1 MAKLFLDLGPVRDN
15 RNFRLL
21 YIGQF
26 FSLVG
31 SNLTLVAVPYQV
43 YLDTHSSLWVGL
55 ASLIQLPFLICG
67 ALAGG
72 AYGDRF
78 DKRALFGYSTLVMA
92 LTSTGLALNAS
103 RHQHSLWLLL
113 TLAALWA
120 GVGGFSGPL
129 RSAAIPYYVGQDKL
143 PAAYGLMQL
152 SINIGTIAGPA
163 LAGFLLSV
171 SSVANLYYLDAIT
184 FVILATA
191 TLFMTPIAVT
201 TNDSATG
208 LFQSIANGF
217 GYIRHHR
224 LAQAIYVVDLNA
236 NFFGLPRALFPA
248 VALGLYHAGPQ
259 VLGLLY
265 SAPGVGAVL
274 MALVTGW
281 LQHVKRPGR
290 LIAFAVMGWGFAMAL
305 FGLVHTVWFGLL
317 CLAIAGAMDVIST
330 VLRNVLLQGAIT
342 DEFRTRVSAIQMAVV
357 TGGPRLGD
365 AESGIVASLFTTE
378 ISIVSGGLAC
388 IAGVFALSKWRP
400 ELWRQTKGQKD
411 PAV

>member
-1 MAKLFLDLGPVRDN
+1 MSKLFLDLTPLRTNRD
-15 RNFRLL
+15 FRLL
-21 YIGQF
+21 YLGHSI
-26 FSLVG
+26 SLIG

-43 YLDTHSSLWVGL
+43 YLDTHSSLWVGM
-55 ASLIQLPFLICG
+55 ASLIQLPFLIFG

-78 DKRALFGYSTLVMA
+78 DKRALFGYSTLLMA
-92 LTSTGLALNAS
+92 LISVALAINAAS
-103 RHQHSLWLLL
+103 HQHALWLLL

-129 RSAAIPYYVGQDKL
+129 RSAAVPHYVGQDNL

-152 SINIGTIAGPA
+152 SINVGTIAGPA
-163 LAGFLLSV
+163 LAGFLLALA
-171 SSVANLYYLDAIT
+171 SVANLYYLDGLT
-184 FVILATA
+184 FVILAVA
-191 TLFMTPIAVT
+191 TVFMTPIAPQG
-201 TNDSATG
+201 NDQSHG
-208 LFQSIANGF
+208 LFRSIANGF
-217 GYIRHHR
+217 GYIRQHR
-224 LAQAIYVVDLNA
+224 LAQAIYLIDLNA

-248 VALGLYHAGPQ
+248 VALGLYKAGPQ

-265 SAPGVGAVL
+265 AAPGVGAVL

-290 LIAFAVMGWGFAMAL
+290 LVGYAVMGWGLAMAA
-305 FGLVHTVWFGLL
+305 FGVIHTVWVGLV
-317 CLAIAGAMDVIST
+317 CLAVAGAMDVIST

-342 DEFRTRVSAIQMAVV
+342 DEYRSRVSSIQMAVV

-365 AESGIVASLFTTE
+365 FESGAVASLFSTE

-388 IAGVFALSKWRP
+388 VVGVLALSRWRP
-400 ELWRQTKGQKD
+400 ELWRQTKETKD
-411 PAV
+411 AVV

>member
-1 MAKLFLDLGPVRDN
+1 MAKFFLDLVPLREN

-21 YIGQF
+21 YLGQF
-26 FSLVG
+26 VSLLG

-43 YLDTHSSLWVGL
+43 YRDTHSSLWVGI
-55 ASLIQLPFLICG
+55 ASLIQLPFLIFG

-92 LTSTGLALNAS
+92 VISVGLAINAS
-103 RHQHSLWLLL
+103 SNQHSLGLLIA
-113 TLAALWA
+113 LAALWA

-129 RSAAIPYYVGQDKL
+129 RSAAIPYYVGQEKL

-152 SINIGTIAGPA
+152 SINIATIAGPA
-163 LAGFLLSV
+163 LAGLLLAV
-171 SSVANLYYLDAIT
+171 ASVANLYYLDALT
-184 FVILATA
+184 FVILAVA
-191 TLFMTPIAVT
+191 TVFMTPIAT
-201 TNDSATG
+201 LKSDSAQG
-208 LFQSIANGF
+208 LFRSIANGF

-224 LAQAIYVVDLNA
+224 LAQAIYLVDLNA

-281 LQHVKRPGR
+281 LQQVKRPGR
-290 LIAFAVMGWGFAMAL
+290 LIALAVMGWGLAMAL
-305 FGLVHTVWFGLL
+305 FGVIHIVWIGLI
-317 CLAIAGAMDVIST
+317 CLAVAGAMDVIST
-330 VLRNVLLQGAIT
+330 VLRNVLLQAAIT
-342 DEFRTRVSAIQMAVV
+342 DEFRTRVSSIQMAVV

-365 AESGIVASLFTTE
+365 AESGIVASLFSTE

-388 IAGVFALSKWRP
+388 IAGVFVLSKWRP
-400 ELWRQTKGQKD
+400 ELWRQNKD
-411 PAV
+411 EKDAVV